1 MKGKAL
7 LALFL
12 LVSASFAAWQDTAAL
27 AILTSLILVAVVYMI
42 GFGFGVDAL
51 TALAKDEVYQLIAL
65 AIMIAVFYGA
75 NSFIDGLST
84 NSDLTQGAPTLQL
97 AALDSLNT
105 SITDLSSAY
114 DDVRAVDKNAGIQGS
129 QMLSC
134 NLQGIGYS
142 VSGCGG
148 FSMLAGPFSLAGTIM
163 GFALGELNAA
173 YRLIDIAVNYGL
185 NLILP
190 LGIVLRTFRFTRGA
204 GGFLIALAISL
215 YLLLP
220 MGIVFVDI
228 LGKSFLASPDAAG
241 YQPGSGSLSGIS
253 PSCTPGDVGDGNSD
267 AAIKVYN
274 SLRTAIK
281 SYMYLIFVKATLGP
295 VVAVLMMSAGIR
307 AITSLAGAEVDVS
320 ALSRVV

>member
-7 LALFL
+7 LVLFL

-27 AILTSLILVAVVYMI
+27 AMLTSLILIAVVYMI

-51 TALAKDEVYQLIAL
+51 TGLAKDEVYQLIAL
-65 AIMIAVFYGA
+65 AIMVSVFYGA

-97 AALDSLNT
+97 AALYSLND
-105 SITDLSSAY
+105 SISSLSSAY
-114 DDVRAVDKNAGIQGS
+114 SDVRAVDQSAGIAGS
-129 QMLSC
+129 QVLSC

-163 GFALGELNAA
+163 GFALGEMSAT
-173 YRLIDIAVNYGL
+173 YRLIDISVNYGL
-185 NLILP
+185 TLLLP

-228 LGKSFLASPDAAG
+228 LGQSFLASPDAAG
-241 YQPGSGSLSGIS
+241 YQPGSASLSGLS
-253 PSCTPGDVGDGNSD
+253 VSCSPGDVGDTNSN
-267 AAIKVYN
+267 AAISVYN
-274 SLRTAIK
+274 SLTAAIP
-281 SYMYLIFVKATLGP
+281 SYIYLIFVKATLGP